1 MLILNITYF
10 RWDFEPESD
19 RLSPWDLEP
28 IDEERRPTKVG
39 DGVPVLPSEIFGTLY
54 RPRPEDW
61 GGDRETECD
70 RISAALDQ
78 VMKMAIAEPF
88 SLLPVDLNL
97 RPYPMDLTTIK
108 QRLDNRFYRRIS
120 AVLFDF
126 SYVFTKSN
134 NIRSTSIN
142 KNLCL
147 EIIGTRDAVPAIY
160 QRLLEKYE
168 LREGGA
174 EENADGPGTSEVAI
188 TSNTRS
194 RSRRNL
200 KISESQSEKEK
211 SKSNKSRNAVATC
224 KSKVNVLNILRY

>member
-1 MLILNITYF
+1 
-10 RWDFEPESD
+10 
-19 RLSPWDLEP
+19 
-28 IDEERRPTKVG
+28 
-39 DGVPVLPSEIFGTLY
+39 
-54 RPRPEDW
+54 
-61 GGDRETECD
+61 
-70 RISAALDQ
+70 
-78 VMKMAIAEPF
+78 MAIAEPF
-88 SLLPVDLNL
+88 ALPPVDLNL

-134 NIRSTSIN
+134 NIRSTSII

-160 QRLLEKYE
+160 QRLLEKNE

-200 KISESQSEKEK
+200 KISNSEPEKEK
-211 SKSNKSRNAVATC
+211 SKSSKSRNAVATC
-224 KSKVNVLNILRY
+224 KSMVN